1 MRRKPELMQLEMGMS
16 TRRYFPAS
24 GTAGLAR
31 SLVKGNS
38 RVPWPPP
45 IMTESTLLVLIDC
58 RPVSDTLLGFIKNA
72 QRIFPGKRGIGF
84 RGAHRVVTEIEF
96 VTVMNKIGAGRNGH
110 QAFPAIGHQLGGAHR
125 IKFRADDNL
134 RFDAVPAQGL
144 LAAIEGDLN
153 RVKIVGVALLMLRG
167 EICKIGGAPAHEQE

>member
-31 SLVKGNS
+31 SLVRGNS

-58 RPVSDTLLGFIKNA
+58 RPVSDIQHFSSC
-72 QRIFPGKRGIGF
+72 
-84 RGAHRVVTEIEF
+84 
-96 VTVMNKIGAGRNGH
+96 NGSPT
-110 QAFPAIGHQLGGAHR
+110 A
-125 IKFRADDNL
+125 
-134 RFDAVPAQGL
+134 
-144 LAAIEGDLN
+144 
-153 RVKIVGVALLMLRG
+153 GVADRLLLLSRTPLA
-167 EICKIGGAPAHEQE
+167 ELYPLQTESHAV

>member
-31 SLVKGNS
+31 SLVRGNS

-58 RPVSDTLLGFIKNA
+58 RPVSDIQHISSCNSSPTADVADSRTPLPELYLFQTGS
-72 QRIFPGKRGIGF
+72 Q
-84 RGAHRVVTEIEF
+84 
-96 VTVMNKIGAGRNGH
+96 AGSKYR
-110 QAFPAIGHQLGGAHR
+110 
-125 IKFRADDNL
+125 
-134 RFDAVPAQGL
+134 
-144 LAAIEGDLN
+144 
-153 RVKIVGVALLMLRG
+153 
-167 EICKIGGAPAHEQE
+167 